1 MLSWQSKTR
10 RAAAQ
15 AVAAII
21 SNSLINLSPDKSKVL
36 REAHR
41 ALMPDGRLTVSDIVS
56 EGVIP
61 DQIKSDPNAWEG
73 CITGALEQQ
82 EYGTRIK
89 EAGSNRVQALS
100 SKEFYLEGAGSRNRR
115 TFLASP

>member
-1 MLSWQSKTR
+1 MHSWQSNTR

-21 SNSLINLSPDKSKVL
+21 SNCLINLSLDKTKVF
-36 REAHR
+36 REAHQ

-61 DQIKSDPNAWEG
+61 DEVKSDPDASAG
-73 CITGALEQQ
+73 CISGALEQQ
-82 EYGTRIK
+82 EYLRKIK
-89 EAGSNRVQALS
+89 EASWHH
-100 SKEFYLEGAGSRNRR
+100 RR
-115 TFLASP
+115 GM

>member
-21 SNSLINLSPDKSKVL
+21 SNCLINLSPDKSKVL

-61 DQIKSDPNAWEG
+61 DQIKSDPNAWAG
-73 CITGALEQQ
+73 CITGALGQQ
-82 EYGTRIK
+82 EYLRKIK
-89 EAGSNRVQALS
+89 KLALTGYRRCPARS
-100 SKEFYLEGAGSRNRR
+100 SIWKARGALTEEPS
-115 TFLASP
+115 